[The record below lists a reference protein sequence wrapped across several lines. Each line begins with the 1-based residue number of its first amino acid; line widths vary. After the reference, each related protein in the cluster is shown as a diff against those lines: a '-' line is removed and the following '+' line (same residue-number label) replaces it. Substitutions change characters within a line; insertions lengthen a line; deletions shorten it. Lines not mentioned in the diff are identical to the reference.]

1 VLQRTIILSSLIA
14 GALLIAAGPA
24 AAKPGDAGP
33 VAHASGG
40 DVPPTIP
47 SIVQTRLTRVDNA
60 IGRLTDYVDDNDT
73 AGVDRTGKVI
83 RRQLAAAWRGAKYYV
98 ANAPAP
104 AGEEAPDPPEGAPVI
119 ADPPTAAFAVF
130 EGYHSVAA
138 TIGQLVDGARVPILN
153 SMSKTLFW
161 TLDARDKAITQAR
174 TFDPPVDPEGE
185 EPEGEAATFATVMPN
200 SIAHFDDEIQQLKG
214 LQADATD
221 LRPGGARILRLAL
234 SQTLLTENTVNTYWP
249 VVGED

>member
-1 VLQRTIILSSLIA
+1 VLQRTTVLSLLVA
-14 GALLIAAGPA
+14 GAVLVAAGPA
-24 AAKPGDAGP
+24 SAEAPRPAGP

-40 DVPPTIP
+40 DAPPIIP

-83 RRQLAAAWRGAKYYV
+83 RRQLSAAWRGAKYLV
-98 ANAPAP
+98 ANAPVP
-104 AGEEAPDPPEGAPVI
+104 DEEAPDPPEGAPVI
-119 ADPPTAAFAVF
+119 ADPPTSAFAVF
-130 EGYHSVAA
+130 ESYHSVAA

-161 TLDARDKAITQAR
+161 TLDARDKAIGQAR
-174 TFDPPVDPEGE
+174 TFDAPVDPEGE

-200 SIAHFDDEIQQLKG
+200 SIAYFDDEIQQLQG

-234 SQTLLTENTVNTYWP
+234 SQTLLSENTVNTYWP